1 METSDCMKNRE
12 PIIKISFSYAEF
24 RTSVASRLRACYFL
38 GVSVSD
44 RNTQCERCAAG
55 QYSSVLNLIWVK
67 LEQN

>member
-12 PIIKISFSYAEF
+12 PIIKITFSYAEF

-44 RNTQCERCAAG
+44 RNT
-55 QYSSVLNLIWVK
+55 
-67 LEQN
+67 